1 VSGEEGVANATDIIH
16 WILAV
21 SSSTPSDQ
29 QRRRTW
35 FDRRTWFRNRN
46 QVALLSLQR
55 ILGAKH
61 ARGGRRRKAGPAN
74 DNRDKTT

>member
-21 SSSTPSDQ
+21 SSSTPSNQ

-35 FDRRTWFRNRN
+35 FDRRTWFRNGN
-46 QVALLSLQR
+46 QVALPSLQ
-55 ILGAKH
+55 KDSWSQ
-61 ARGGRRRKAGPAN
+61 ARAGRKKEEGRPS
-74 DNRDKTT
+74 

>member
-1 VSGEEGVANATDIIH
+1 MSGEEGVANATDIIH

-35 FDRRTWFRNRN
+35 FDRRTRFRNRN
-46 QVALLSLQR
+46 QVALPSLQKDSW
-55 ILGAKH
+55 GQ
-61 ARGGRRRKAGPAN
+61 ARAGRKKEEGRPS
-74 DNRDKTT
+74 